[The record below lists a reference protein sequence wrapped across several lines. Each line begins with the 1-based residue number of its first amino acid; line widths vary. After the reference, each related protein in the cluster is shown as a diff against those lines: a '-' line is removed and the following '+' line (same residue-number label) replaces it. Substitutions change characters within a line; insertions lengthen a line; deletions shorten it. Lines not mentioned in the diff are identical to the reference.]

1 MSVSGIVPHC
11 PDASEG
17 IAVARVLVVD
27 DDETIQRLLRAHL
40 KQTGHR
46 VLIYG
51 SAAEAIAALQE
62 NGPPDVAVLDVTL
75 PDIPGFELA
84 VKLRAASGRATLP
97 IIFLSANVDQSHI
110 DRGHEL
116 GAVYLTKP
124 YIRTALCD
132 AIDRAVDEEE
142 GW

>member
-1 MSVSGIVPHC
+1 M
-11 PDASEG
+11 
-17 IAVARVLVVD
+17 ARVLVVD
-27 DDETIQRLLRAHL
+27 DDETIQALLRAHL
-40 KQTGHR
+40 KQTGHS

-51 SAAEAIAALQE
+51 SAAEAIAAMRE

-75 PDIPGFELA
+75 PDIQGFELA
-84 VKLRAASGRATLP
+84 VKLRTASGREALP

-110 DRGHEL
+110 DRGREL

-124 YIRTALCD
+124 YIRTALCN
-132 AIDRAVDEEE
+132 AIDKAITEPE